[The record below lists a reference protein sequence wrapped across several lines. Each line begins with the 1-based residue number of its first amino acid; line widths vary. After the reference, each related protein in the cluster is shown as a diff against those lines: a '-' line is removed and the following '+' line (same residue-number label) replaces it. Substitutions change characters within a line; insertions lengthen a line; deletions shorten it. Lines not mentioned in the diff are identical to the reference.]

1 MKLMSC
7 AAVRRRLAAY
17 YDRELPIR
25 DVIDIETHLNDCQPC
40 VRELKGFEAMGAAL
54 RLVAAPAP
62 ADDWTGLQPGVISR
76 MRAEQQQSWPA
87 RVGRM
92 FDDLHLVWIGLA
104 STTATFLCAA
114 AVLSMLHFATTERRD
129 DSLAALIAVYAAP
142 YGSDIN
148 PIRFDSRISVPTVP
162 ENGVVFATLENATS
176 GLDCEVAMA
185 AQVSREGLVSGL
197 ELLGEAPDQREAAG
211 LLRALAGGRLEPAR
225 FSGEPAAVNLVWLVA
240 HTTVK
245 GKYRS

>member
-1 MKLMSC
+1 MTLLGC
-7 AAVRRRLAAY
+7 AAVMRRLPAY
-17 YDRELPIR
+17 YDRELPVQELIS
-25 DVIDIETHLNDCQPC
+25 IESHVQDCARC
-40 VRELKGFEAMGAAL
+40 AAELRGLETIGSAL

-76 MRAEQQQSWPA
+76 MRAEQQESWAA

-104 STTATFLCAA
+104 STAATFLCAA
-114 AVLSMLHFATTERRD
+114 AVLSMLHFAPTERRD
-129 DSLAALIAVYAAP
+129 DSLAALISAMAAP

-148 PIRFDSRISVPTVP
+148 PIRFDSRIQVPTLPGDSVIY
-162 ENGVVFATLENATS
+162 ATLEQEAS
-176 GLDCEVAMA
+176 AGGDGEVALA
-185 AQVSREGLVSGL
+185 AQVSREGHVAGL
-197 ELLGEAPDQREAAG
+197 EVLGPAYQPETAG
-211 LLRALAGGRLEPAR
+211 LLRALARGRLEPAQ

>member
-1 MKLMSC
+1 MTLLSC
-7 AAVRRRLAAY
+7 AAVRRRLPAY
-17 YDRELPIR
+17 YDRELPVPELIA
-25 DVIDIETHLNDCQPC
+25 VETHVQDCPPC
-40 VRELKGFEAMGAAL
+40 GRELRELEVVGSAL

-76 MRAEQQQSWPA
+76 MRAEQQESWTA

-104 STTATFLCAA
+104 STAATFLCAA
-114 AVLSMLHFATTERRD
+114 AVLSMLHVAPTERRE
-129 DSLAALIAVYAAP
+129 DSLAALISAMAAP
-142 YGSDIN
+142 YGSDLN
-148 PIRFDSRISVPTVP
+148 PIRFDSRIRVPTVP
-162 ENGVVFATLENATS
+162 DDSVIYATLENATA
-176 GLDCEVAMA
+176 GVDREVALA

-197 ELLGEAPDQREAAG
+197 EVLGSGSDERETAG

-240 HTTVK
+240 HTTVR
-245 GKYRS
+245 GKSRL